1 MPTTKPAE
9 IVLPSG
15 RFATCRNITVLD
27 WLIALKSEKEHGD
40 VMVTLVTRCVTI
52 DSQGMDVEEVLNL
65 PLEEYWPIINMVS
78 KKIERARLTENGVK

>member
-1 MPTTKPAE
+1 MTDTPSSE

-15 RFATCRNITVLD
+15 RFAACRTITVAD
-27 WLIALKSEKEHGD
+27 WLTSLKAEQSAD
-40 VMVTLVTRCVTI
+40 TMVILAVRCVTI
-52 DSQGMDVEEVLNL
+52 DSTPLTVADVLNL

>member
-15 RFATCRNITVLD
+15 RFASCRNLTVLD
-27 WLIALKSEKEHGD
+27 WLTALRATEHSD
-40 VMVTLVTRCVTI
+40 TMLILVHRCVTI
-52 DSQGMDVEEVLNL
+52 DSEPITVEEILAL